1 MIKILQIIN
10 RKKDNVRIL
19 FDYIEKYP
27 IIDIRHT
34 SQELDVSFNTV
45 SNAIRKLQVLGILTE
60 TTNSARNKVFA
71 YSEYLDIL
79 KKDTN

>member
-1 MIKILQIIN
+1 MGYQQLCQIN
-10 RKKDNVRIL
+10 LRIL

-27 IIDIRHT
+27 IIDTKNT
-34 SQELDVSFNTV
+34 SKKLNVSYNTI
-45 SNAIRKLQVLGILTE
+45 SSAIRKLQELGILTE

-79 KKDTN
+79 KKDTLY